1 MLISLPFIWL
11 WGLSGVDGHWNGG
24 HDLPLLE
31 LPLPQLLL
39 NPDFTPDSPFI
50 LRCFPLSLKKIW
62 AENTTFTL
70 QLLNY
75 KPSKPNVI
83 VQLQLL
89 INNDKKK
96 IKLSLTQIL
105 RGSYLE
111 EINSTVA
118 EILENI

>member
-1 MLISLPFIWL
+1 M
-11 WGLSGVDGHWNGG
+11 
-24 HDLPLLE
+24 
-31 LPLPQLLL
+31 
-39 NPDFTPDSPFI
+39 
-50 LRCFPLSLKKIW
+50 
-62 AENTTFTL
+62 
-70 QLLNY
+70 LNY

-96 IKLSLTQIL
+96 NKLSLTQIL